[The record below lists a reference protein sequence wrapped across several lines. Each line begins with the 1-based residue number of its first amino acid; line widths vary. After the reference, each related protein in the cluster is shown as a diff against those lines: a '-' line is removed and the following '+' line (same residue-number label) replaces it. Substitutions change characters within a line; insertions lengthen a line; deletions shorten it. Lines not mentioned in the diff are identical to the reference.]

1 MLMYIMYTLTWV
13 LYYDT
18 CICVYILNTYTYF
31 LSYLIHTYI
40 YTTGILEKRLIT
52 THENSINLCAAIGKF
67 NLTDY
72 GVSES
77 IASTMD
83 LAVQVAI
90 IAGLEALKMS
100 GIVSGIGGYTYIYM
114 YIYIHICTVIVQL

>member
-1 MLMYIMYTLTWV
+1 MLIYIIYTLTWK
-13 LYYDT
+13 LYSYT
-18 CICVYILNTYTYF
+18 CICVYILNTYILYI
-31 LSYLIHTYI
+31 SHICIHT
-40 YTTGILEKRLIT
+40 TGVLEKRLIT

-100 GIVSGIGGYTYIYM
+100 GIVSGILGGT
-114 YIYIHICTVIVQL
+114 